1 MIYAPQKITKAV
13 LRRLAKAEPPDKP
26 REIRDR
32 SRGIVLR
39 HQPSGY
45 MAIYAQLGRG
55 KRERLCNAR
64 DILDDHNPLTL
75 SAVFEQSKVLH
86 GEAATGRD
94 FSGERK
100 AQRAVPTLAQY
111 LNDTYSPWV
120 LVERRSGE
128 ATIARLRACF
138 EAKFGKKKLT
148 EITPAG
154 VGTWS
159 AKRRESGVSPETINR
174 DIAALRAALGK
185 AVKLRIIAKNPLAG
199 IEELE
204 VDRHKQVRR
213 ALTAPEKAQLI
224 DALGARDAA
233 KRQGRAS
240 ANEWR
245 ALRGQKPRPTI
256 GRFADVLT
264 PAVITSL
271 ETGVRRSALFSLE
284 WPSVDL
290 NQKMLC
296 VKGKTAKTYQTREIP
311 LNKLAH
317 EILRDWWM
325 QCGQPKSGYVF
336 TIDGG
341 RLGDLKKSFHPV
353 LAAAGIKRVNAKGQR
368 VSWHSLRHTFGSLLG
383 AANVDPT
390 TLMRLMGHA
399 NMATTQRYL
408 HTDQDQ
414 KREAVERL
422 TADA

>member
-100 AQRAVPTLAQY
+100 TQRAVPTLAQY

-159 AKRRESGVSPETINR
+159 AKRRESGV
-174 DIAALRAALGK
+174 
-185 AVKLRIIAKNPLAG
+185 
-199 IEELE
+199 
-204 VDRHKQVRR
+204 
-213 ALTAPEKAQLI
+213 
-224 DALGARDAA
+224 
-233 KRQGRAS
+233 
-240 ANEWR
+240 
-245 ALRGQKPRPTI
+245 RP
-256 GRFADVLT
+256 
-264 PAVITSL
+264 
-271 ETGVRRSALFSLE
+271 
-284 WPSVDL
+284 
-290 NQKMLC
+290 
-296 VKGKTAKTYQTREIP
+296 
-311 LNKLAH
+311 
-317 EILRDWWM
+317 
-325 QCGQPKSGYVF
+325 
-336 TIDGG
+336 
-341 RLGDLKKSFHPV
+341 
-353 LAAAGIKRVNAKGQR
+353 
-368 VSWHSLRHTFGSLLG
+368 
-383 AANVDPT
+383 
-390 TLMRLMGHA
+390 
-399 NMATTQRYL
+399 
-408 HTDQDQ
+408 
-414 KREAVERL
+414 
-422 TADA
+422 

>member
-185 AVKLRIIAKNPLAG
+185 AVKLEIIA
-199 IEELE
+199 
-204 VDRHKQVRR
+204 
-213 ALTAPEKAQLI
+213 
-224 DALGARDAA
+224 
-233 KRQGRAS
+233 
-240 ANEWR
+240 
-245 ALRGQKPRPTI
+245 
-256 GRFADVLT
+256 
-264 PAVITSL
+264 
-271 ETGVRRSALFSLE
+271 
-284 WPSVDL
+284 
-290 NQKMLC
+290 
-296 VKGKTAKTYQTREIP
+296 
-311 LNKLAH
+311 
-317 EILRDWWM
+317 
-325 QCGQPKSGYVF
+325 
-336 TIDGG
+336 
-341 RLGDLKKSFHPV
+341 
-353 LAAAGIKRVNAKGQR
+353 
-368 VSWHSLRHTFGSLLG
+368 
-383 AANVDPT
+383 
-390 TLMRLMGHA
+390 
-399 NMATTQRYL
+399 
-408 HTDQDQ
+408 
-414 KREAVERL
+414 
-422 TADA
+422 